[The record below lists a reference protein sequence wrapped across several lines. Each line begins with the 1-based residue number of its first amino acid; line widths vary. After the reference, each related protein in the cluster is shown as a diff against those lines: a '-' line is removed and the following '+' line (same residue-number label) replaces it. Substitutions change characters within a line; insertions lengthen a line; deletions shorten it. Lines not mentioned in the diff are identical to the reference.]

1 MSKILRTYI
10 FISFVVK
17 YWVCVRWLISADT
30 HYPLKLCEMRTQSCI
45 NVEFIS
51 CEDPV
56 DRKKKRKKNEKD
68 ICLFIG
74 WFVYDVLMLLISQNR
89 GIFYCIYGNYER
101 CHTAKRWLFKV
112 FLIFIFSLF
121 NIYERNRPIE
131 IGVSGSSIETHAI
144 IYCIDR
150 DICVELTSTRARFL
164 CVYNKHTVYS
174 ESITKMTTQCTQ
186 TAWSLIGILSEL
198 LSINLKMLY

>member
-1 MSKILRTYI
+1 MWNLY
-10 FISFVVK
+10 
-17 YWVCVRWLISADT
+17 CVQI
-30 HYPLKLCEMRTQSCI
+30 QST
-45 NVEFIS
+45 EK
-51 CEDPV
+51 
-56 DRKKKRKKNEKD
+56 RRKKNEKD

-101 CHTAKRWLFKV
+101 CHTANRWLFKV

-121 NIYERNRPIE
+121 NIYERHRPIE
-131 IGVSGSSIETHAI
+131 RSLRQLYRNTCDYILLIE
-144 IYCIDR
+144 
-150 DICVELTSTRARFL
+150 ICVLNWRVRARARFL

-186 TAWSLIGILSEL
+186 TAWPLIGILLSSC
-198 LSINLKMLY
+198 LSIWKCYISFWTYTRR